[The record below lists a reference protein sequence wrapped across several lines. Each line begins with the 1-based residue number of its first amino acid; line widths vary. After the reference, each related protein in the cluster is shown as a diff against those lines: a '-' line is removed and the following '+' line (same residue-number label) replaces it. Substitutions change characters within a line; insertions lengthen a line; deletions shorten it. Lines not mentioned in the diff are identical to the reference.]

1 MTQEEF
7 YKDRCKKL
15 EDLIKE
21 LSSALWGNHLPLI
34 EKVNN
39 ILDES
44 YTDHQFENEVKEL
57 PNQNI
62 LDNI

>member
-21 LSSALWGNHLPLI
+21 LSSTLWGNHLLLI

-39 ILDES
+39 ALDES
-44 YTDHQFENEVKEL
+44 YTDHRFENEVKEL